1 MANLKILSREE
12 KLFKRHLLAAEP
24 ALASAIKWAKR
35 MNRLLRHRSCEDLN
49 ELLADAAETPLARF
63 AISLRRDYDAIN
75 AAVTLPW
82 TTSPVE
88 GHVCRIKMLKRSMY
102 GRAGFELLR
111 ARVLNL
117 ESR

>member
-1 MANLKILSREE
+1 MVLPGVAKGSAVHLSNPQSDP
-12 KLFKRHLLAAEP
+12 RHADGGSGHDDLSQLLT
-24 ALASAIKWAKR
+24 
-35 MNRLLRHRSCEDLN
+35 
-49 ELLADAAETPLARF
+49 DAAETRLPRF
-63 AISLRRDYDAIN
+63 AISLRRDYDAIH
-75 AAVTLPW
+75 AASTSPW

-117 ESR
+117 E